1 MDRVAYLINEVSV
14 FETGASF
21 QTASNIHGGGPVNK
35 DRVKGIMDEVAGSAK
50 RKAGELTDNPKL
62 QDEGMVQQVKGKVE
76 GAWGKAKEAVQ
87 DAVENTEVHLDA
99 HVKLGLNNSP
109 ANVDSKKCK

>member
-62 QDEGMVQQVKGKVE
+62 QAEGMVQQAKGKVE
-76 GAWGKAKEAVQ
+76 GAWGKAKEVVQ
-87 DAVENTEVHLDA
+87 DAIDGSEVHIDA
-99 HVKLGLNNSP
+99 HVKLALKNST
-109 ANVDSKKCK
+109 VDAKRSACK